1 MTLHFVAA
9 DLCRY
14 LAMRSALFRHLGLGL
29 IFPAALLANGWD
41 QLKPGMSRDEAS
53 TVVGTA
59 LITSVGRGFEV
70 AVYDERAEL
79 VYLEGR
85 LVAWTSPASR
95 PVPPAPLHTWQFNQV
110 RTRPLPAPAV
120 PPALAR
126 PPVQRGAILPSYR
139 L

>member
-1 MTLHFVAA
+1 MPHAFIRIAA
-9 DLCRY
+9 
-14 LAMRSALFRHLGLGL
+14 LGLL
-29 IFPAALLANGWD
+29 LPAALVAGGWE

-53 TVVGTA
+53 MAVGFA

-79 VYLEGR
+79 VYLDGR
-85 LVAWTSPASR
+85 LVAWTAPASR
-95 PVPPAPLHTWQFNQV
+95 PVPPAPLSTWQFNQV
-110 RTRPLPAPAV
+110 RTQPLPAPKV

-126 PPVQRGAILPSYR
+126 PPVQRGAILPAYR